1 MQMELQDVFRHSMRR
16 LATTVSVIT
25 CAQDGRRFGIT
36 ATAVTSL
43 CAEPASVLVCLNNS
57 ASITKPLLRDSR
69 FCVNI
74 LKDHQAEI
82 STMFGGKAKGED
94 RFNYGDWLHNDVG
107 IPFLADAQAH
117 LFCRVDGSMA
127 YGTHRI
133 IVGRLEGGGFASQVS
148 PLLFQNGVYAT
159 IGFAAA

>member
-1 MQMELQDVFRHSMRR
+1 MQMELQDVFRQSMRR

-25 CAQDGRRFGIT
+25 CAQDGRRFGVT

-43 CAEPASVLVCLNNS
+43 CAEPASLLVCLNAS
-57 ASITKPLLRDSR
+57 ASITEPLLRGSL

-74 LKDHQAEI
+74 LKAHQAEI

-94 RFNYGDWLHNDVG
+94 RFSFGDWIYNDDG
-107 IPFLADAQAH
+107 IPFLVDAQAH
-117 LFCRVDGSMA
+117 LFCRVDGAMP
-127 YGTHRI
+127 YGTHKI

-148 PLLFQNGVYAT
+148 PLLFQNGGYAT
-159 IGFAAA
+159 IGCAAA